1 MIRILIDT
9 NIILDVLFD
18 RQPFVEDAVKLW
30 QLVEAERVIGCLTAT
45 TLTNIFYIARKQLG
59 PERTREVIAD
69 LLAVFEV
76 WPVGKEILSDALS
89 LPFTDYED
97 AVQVEDPNEDGEA
110 VAQQAGV
117 DAIITRNLADYTQS
131 TFRVMTAGDIIR
143 KLETGIRQRIN
154 D

>member
-1 MIRILIDT
+1 MMRVLIDT

-59 PERTREVIAD
+59 TERTREVIAD
-69 LLAVFEV
+69 LLAVFEIC
-76 WPVGKEILSDALS
+76 PVGKEILSDALS
-89 LPFTDYED
+89 LPFVDYED
-97 AVQVEDPNEDGEA
+97 AVQEA

-117 DAIITRNLADYTQS
+117 DAIITRNLSDYTYS

-143 KLETGIRQRIN
+143 ELETDIREE
-154 D
+154 

>member
-97 AVQVEDPNEDGEA
+97 AVQEA
-110 VAQQAGV
+110 VAQQAGA
-117 DAIITRNLADYTQS
+117 DAIITRNLADYTRS

-143 KLETGIRQRIN
+143 ELETGVEAT
-154 D
+154 DK

>member
-1 MIRILIDT
+1 MMRVLIDT

-30 QLVEAERVIGCLTAT
+30 QLVEAERVIGYLTAT

-59 PERTREVIAD
+59 TERTREVIAD
-69 LLAVFEV
+69 LLAVFEIC
-76 WPVGKEILSDALS
+76 PVGKEILSDALS
-89 LPFTDYED
+89 LPFVDYED
-97 AVQVEDPNEDGEA
+97 AVQEA

-117 DAIITRNLADYTQS
+117 DAIITRNLSDYTYS

-143 KLETGIRQRIN
+143 ELETDIREE
-154 D
+154 